1 MMKHYYSTIAA
12 AINSNYFLN
21 GIMCLFLVFCLFE
34 DTMVVHVPAHHKL
47 PQLLEVNRNVDA
59 VLPTL
64 LPEIEPVC
72 QFMSFLKRILLMCSW
87 QHCS

>member
-64 LPEIEPVC
+64 LP
-72 QFMSFLKRILLMCSW
+72 
-87 QHCS
+87 